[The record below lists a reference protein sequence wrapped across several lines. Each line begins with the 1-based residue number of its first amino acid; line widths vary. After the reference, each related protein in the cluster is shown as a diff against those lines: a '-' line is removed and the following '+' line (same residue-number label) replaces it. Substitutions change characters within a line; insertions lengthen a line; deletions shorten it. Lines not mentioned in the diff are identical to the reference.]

1 MHKISVKDFPHL
13 NLGDIRRDERFVTIV
28 NNISSQPG
36 ASIPKQNKSWYD
48 TKATYEFFKNENV
61 SIEELKKTMMMYG
74 AKKVTDEMQVLIAH
88 DISNIS
94 YNDLQAENL
103 GYLDNKE
110 GRGILCYSSIAVT
123 TEGLPLSLLYQHT
136 WTRPLEELGKSNKRK
151 QLAFEDKESYRWYE
165 GMKEVNEL
173 LGKGIHK
180 IHVADREADVYELF
194 FHAYEPNTDLL
205 IRARHNRS
213 LSNGSPLW
221 NSISAEPVVATVNLD
236 IPDKTGK
243 KKLKVETEVRSHE
256 VEILRPRNN
265 KDSYESVTLTAIEIK
280 EKNSEKKN
288 DEDIIHW
295 KLLTTLEIKSV
306 SDALQCV
313 EWYTY
318 RWLIERFHYV
328 LKSGTKIEELQL
340 KDAESLQKAI
350 AVYSMA
356 AFRVMQLVYESRHQ
370 PEVNCEVV
378 LTKAQWVTLYMLI
391 HGNNKIPKQP
401 PSLQQ
406 AVMWI
411 GRLGGHLGRKSDGP
425 PGLKTVWQGYQQ
437 LCNAASVYELM
448 TQKI

>member
-1 MHKISVKDFPHL
+1 MHKISVMDFPHL
-13 NLGDIRRDERFVTIV
+13 NLGDIRRDERFVTII

-48 TKATYEFFKNENV
+48 TKATYEFFKNKDV
-61 SIEELKKTMMMYG
+61 SLEEFKKTMMMYG
-74 AKKVTDEMQVLIAH
+74 AKKVSDEMTILIAH

-94 YNDLQAENL
+94 YNDLQAEGL

-110 GRGILCYSSIAVT
+110 GRGILCYSSIAAT

-151 QLAFEDKESYRWYE
+151 QLAFEDKETYRWYE
-165 GMKEVNEL
+165 GMSEVNEL
-173 LGKGIHK
+173 LGKDIHK
-180 IHVADREADVYELF
+180 IHIADREADVYELF
-194 FHAYEPNTDLL
+194 FHAYESNTDLL
-205 IRARHNRS
+205 IRARHNRL

-221 NSISAEPVVATVNLD
+221 DSVAAEPVAAIVSLD

-243 KKLKVETEVRSHE
+243 KKLKVEVEVRYHE
-256 VEILRPRNN
+256 VEILRPVRN
-265 KDSYESVTLTAIEIK
+265 KDSYESVTLMAIEIK
-280 EKNSEKKN
+280 EKNSKCKN

-295 KLLTTLEIKSV
+295 KLLTTLEIRSIN
-306 SDALQCV
+306 DALQCV
-313 EWYTY
+313 EWYTF

-340 KDAESLQKAI
+340 KDAKSLQKAI
-350 AVYSMA
+350 TVYSMA
-356 AFRVMQLVYESRHQ
+356 AFRVMQLVYESRHY
-370 PEVNCEVV
+370 PDVSCELV
-378 LTKAQWVTLYMLI
+378 LTEAQWQVLYVLINKNNNLPKSPPTL
-391 HGNNKIPKQP
+391 K
-401 PSLQQ
+401 Q

-437 LCNAASVYELM
+437 LCHAASVYELM